1 MLKELNALF
10 ALTPFLVMFAGY
22 MWNYNTRVVAKM
34 WTVDNCVME
43 KWGDFVEKRPFP
55 EIPSVQLEESFREE
69 CWEQMG
75 ASLN

>member
-10 ALTPFLVMFAGY
+10 AFTPFVVMFTGY
-22 MWNYNTRVVAKM
+22 MWNYNNNVVAEV
-34 WTVDNCVME
+34 WTIDNCVME
-43 KWGDFVEKRPFP
+43 KWHDWEEVRGVM
-55 EIPSVQLEESFREE
+55 PSVPDEEMFRDE

>member
-1 MLKELNALF
+1 MLKETNALF
-10 ALTPFLVMFAGY
+10 ALTPILVMLVGY
-22 MWNYNTRVVAKM
+22 MWNYNTQVVGEV

-43 KWGDFVEKRPFP
+43 KWHDWKEVRGVM
-55 EIPSVQLEESFREE
+55 PSVPDEEMFRDE

>member
-1 MLKELNALF
+1 MVKETNALF
-10 ALTPFLVMFAGY
+10 ALAPALVMLAGY
-22 MWNYNTRVVAKM
+22 MWNYNNNVDAKV

-43 KWGDFVEKRPFP
+43 KWHDWEETRGVG
-55 EIPSVQLEESFREE
+55 PSVTVEEVFRDE

>member
-10 ALTPFLVMFAGY
+10 AFTPFVVMFTVY
-22 MWNYNTRVVAKM
+22 MWNYNNNVVAEV
-34 WTVDNCVME
+34 WTIDNCVME
-43 KWGDFVEKRPFP
+43 KWHDWEETRGVM
-55 EIPSVQLEESFREE
+55 PSVPDEELFREE

>member
-1 MLKELNALF
+1 MVKETNALF
-10 ALTPFLVMFAGY
+10 ALAPVLVMLAGY
-22 MWNYNTRVVAKM
+22 MWNYNNNVVAKV

-43 KWGDFVEKRPFP
+43 KWHDWEETRGVV
-55 EIPSVQLEESFREE
+55 PSVTVEVMFRDE